1 MHAPSESQFSACREV
16 TAAETE
22 HYQEYGWVKLTG
34 FVRPEL
40 VRALLRTARERMGD
54 DGDGNAPYGRNINY
68 FNAERGG
75 GLTVSSMRT
84 YIEEV
89 GRNAKV
95 LMGRESGVGVRY
107 LLDFFAPK
115 LPSSKKTRN
124 AGNGPTD
131 FHQDFPNYA
140 VDRSG
145 GMNFWV
151 ALENYGPE
159 FGTMSFVNRSHRR
172 GVVGN
177 YRTFTQETDLF
188 TVYPEFRKLG
198 LSEPMTYAAG
208 DVTVHSHLTSHGA
221 AANLTDRP
229 RWAYVVVVQPAD
241 IHWTGAPPEAYDT
254 TGWRPFQ
261 TFDDA
266 RFPIIG

>member
-1 MHAPSESQFSACREV
+1 MHDRSEPQSSPSRDV
-16 TAAETE
+16 TAAELD
-22 HYQEYGWVKLTG
+22 HYQEYGWVKLPSFARPA
-34 FVRPEL
+34 FVRSL
-40 VRALLRTARERMGD
+40 LAVARARMGD
-54 DGDGNAPYGRNINY
+54 DGDGNAPYGRNISY

-75 GLTVSSMRT
+75 GLADPVMRT
-84 YIEEV
+84 YIESV
-89 GRNAKV
+89 GKNAKV

-115 LPSSKKTRN
+115 LPSSKQTKN
-124 AGNGPTD
+124 AGNGPTH

-145 GMNFWV
+145 GMNFWL
-151 ALENYGPE
+151 ALEDYGPE

-177 YRTFTQETDLF
+177 YRTFDRENDLF
-188 TVYPEFRKLG
+188 TVYPEFRRLG

-221 AANLTDRP
+221 GSNLTDRP

-266 RFPIIG
+266 RFPLIG